1 MAYFRLYKGK
11 WRAEVQ
17 KHGHR
22 LTKSCVTREDA
33 QAWADAAEASL
44 DAKKKRFAPRDQFVN
59 LGADLVTMV
68 PRCVLEAARE
78 APHSLI
84 DILEAAVP
92 TTHAPAIYFLMRN
105 GEVTYVGQSIDVL
118 SRIARHRREG
128 RQFDA
133 YSYMECPREDLD
145 RLERV
150 YIRALVPE
158 DNMSFGNRDFTK
170 RPPSRQRGADE

>member
-22 LTKSCVTREDA
+22 LTKSCDTKEDA

-44 DAKKKRFAPRDQFVN
+44 DAKKKRFSPREQFVS

-68 PRCVLEAARE
+68 PRGVLEAARE

-84 DILEAAVP
+84 EIFEAAVP
-92 TTHAPAIYFLMRN
+92 TTHASGVYFLIRG
-105 GEVTYVGQSIDVL
+105 GEVVYVGQSIDVL
-118 SRIARHRREG
+118 NRIARHRREG

-133 YSYMECPREDLD
+133 YAYMECLREDLD

-158 DNMSFGNRDFTK
+158 GNMSFGNRDVI
-170 RPPSRQRGADE
+170 RPRPSPQPAGGV